1 METVKEVDQ
10 DGAEESEENGL
21 AEEDVSYMVGLLQD
35 MSDEYSM
42 KEQDPCDL
50 YDSSDWDEA
59 ENQERRAGPPL
70 SPVCR
75 HQAPGGPHP
84 GLAP

>member
-59 ENQERRAGPPL
+59 VSNHTLPYSLLDQLYMSRFL
-70 SPVCR
+70 
-75 HQAPGGPHP
+75 
-84 GLAP
+84 